1 MGRLE
6 ATTRGAREGS
16 MEMENQRIGLIP
28 TGMAVAVILLLLFE
42 AFAMWHQFS
51 ADPY

>member
-1 MGRLE
+1 
-6 ATTRGAREGS
+6 
-16 MEMENQRIGLIP
+16 MEINNQRIGRIP
-28 TGMAVAVILLLLFE
+28 IWVTVTLILLLLFE